1 MKHPHRSLPAL
12 LALTLL
18 CSAAAIAQEKGLWR
32 ATSNTAKSV
41 TGDIGFSDSK
51 IGINFSTFII
61 ANIRSLTPAELSA
74 AFDAD
79 ANTTAAG
86 NLYRTDIPATKK
98 FLHGRTLCGDE
109 DTQWIVTYV
118 NGRDLQVLFFS
129 SSHMPVFTLDAIS
142 SSSDLCGLYT
152 YTR

>member
-1 MKHPHRSLPAL
+1 MNRP
-12 LALTLL
+12 TLL
-18 CSAAAIAQEKGLWR
+18 CATVVLLLTCSIPAMPQEQGQWR

-41 TGDIGFSDSK
+41 TGDIGFSDTK

-79 ANTTAAG
+79 ASAAGTG
-86 NLYRTDIPATKK
+86 NLYRLNIPGTKK
-98 FLHGRTLCGDE
+98 FLHSRTLCGDE
-109 DTQWIVTYV
+109 DTQWIATYV
-118 NGRDLQVLFFS
+118 TGRNLQLIFFS
-129 SSHMPVFTLDAIS
+129 SSHMPVLTVDAIS
-142 SSSDLCGLYT
+142 NSSDLCGVYA

>member
-1 MKHPHRSLPAL
+1 MNRPTRLCATIALFLTCSIPAMP
-12 LALTLL
+12 
-18 CSAAAIAQEKGLWR
+18 QEQGLWR

-41 TGDIGFSDSK
+41 TGDIGFSDTK

-79 ANTTAAG
+79 ASAAG
-86 NLYRTDIPATKK
+86 TGTLYRLNIIGTKK

-109 DTQWIVTYV
+109 DTQWIATYV
-118 NGRDLQVLFFS
+118 NGRNLQLIFFS
-129 SSHMPVFTLDAIS
+129 GSHMPVFTLDAIS
-142 SSSDLCGLYT
+142 NSADLCGVYT

>member
-1 MKHPHRSLPAL
+1 MKLTRLCVLFAL
-12 LALTLL
+12 GLT
-18 CSAAAIAQEKGLWR
+18 CTTPSIAQEKGLWR
-32 ATSNTAKSV
+32 ATSNTAKSI
-41 TGDIGFSDSK
+41 TGDIGFSDTK

-79 ANTTAAG
+79 PTTTAIG
-86 NLYRTDIPATKK
+86 TLYRLSIPGTKK
-98 FLHGRTLCGDE
+98 FLHGSTLCGAE
-109 DTQWIVTYV
+109 DTQWIATYV
-118 NGRDLQVLFFS
+118 TGRSLQLLFFS

-142 SSSDLCGLYT
+142 NSTDLCGLYT